1 MKRQVKRTAVAM
13 GLAFCAGC
21 GMHGVKH
28 SAADESLPHYSWEI
42 RSDRVSS
49 DERMVC
55 GSAEATPSCVLEA
68 GSRITVHLAFHAAD
82 GPVTYSGDM
91 TIPFVESVGGG
102 GVRKVS
108 ADVRPGSQ
116 PVNTSVT
123 GSASRTPG
131 SYAFSIAMIAKQPGK
146 PDRPLASDVKVV
158 VR

>member
-21 GMHGVKH
+21 GMHAVKH
-28 SAADESLPHYSWEI
+28 SAPDESVPHYSWEI
-42 RSDRVSS
+42 RSGRVSS

-55 GSAEATPSCVLEA
+55 GSAQPNPSCMLEA
-68 GSRITVHLAFHAAD
+68 GSRVTVHLAFHAVNE
-82 GPVTYSGDM
+82 PVTYSGDM

-108 ADVRPGSQ
+108 ANVRPGSQ

-123 GSASRTPG
+123 GSATRTPG
-131 SYAFSIAMIAKQPGK
+131 SYAFSIAVIAKQPGK
-146 PDRPLASDVKVV
+146 PDRPLASDAKVV